1 MLEFT
6 LTFLPYIAMTFVLL
20 DVSWAVF
27 VKATLEYA
35 VRAAVRQGITITGT
49 EATAAGS
56 TLTAMVKSIVQQK
69 SLNILKGTTGLS
81 YIKVHYFQPPA
92 AGSIGPATDVS
103 TQANGNTPP
112 NIMQVSVEGYP
123 LPALL
128 PRIYSWHQ
136 APDTSATS
144 IGAVAADNIEPSN
157 DVPPIGT
164 AP

>member
-6 LTFLPYIAMTFVLL
+6 LAFLPFLAMNFVLL
-20 DVSWAVF
+20 DVAWAVF
-27 VKATLEYA
+27 IKSTLQYA
-35 VRAAVRQGITITGT
+35 VRTAVRTGITITGT

-56 TLTAMVKSIVQQK
+56 NLTAMVKSIVQQK
-69 SLNILKGTTGLS
+69 SLGILKGTTGLS
-81 YIKVHYFQPPA
+81 YIQVHYFLPPPSGSTA
-92 AGSIGPATDVS
+92 AITDVS
-103 TQANGNTPP
+103 TQTNGNSPP
-112 NIMQVSVEGYP
+112 NIMQVSVSGYP

-136 APDTSATS
+136 AADTAATQISAVS
-144 IGAVAADNIEPSN
+144 ADMIEPSN

>member
-6 LTFLPYIAMTFVLL
+6 LSFLPYMAMTFVLL

-35 VRAAVRQGITITGT
+35 VRAAVRSGITITGT

-56 TLTAMVKSIVQQK
+56 NLTAMVKSVVQQK
-69 SLNILKGTTGLS
+69 ALGILTGTTGLS
-81 YIKVHYFQPPA
+81 YVKVHYFQAPA
-92 AGSIGPATDVS
+92 AGSTGPATDVS
-103 TQANGNTPP
+103 TQTNGNTPP
-112 NIMQVSVEGYP
+112 NVMQVSVEGYP

-128 PRIYSWHQ
+128 PRIFSWHQ
-136 APDTSATS
+136 APDKAATA
-144 IGAVAADNIEPSN
+144 IGAVAADMIEPSN